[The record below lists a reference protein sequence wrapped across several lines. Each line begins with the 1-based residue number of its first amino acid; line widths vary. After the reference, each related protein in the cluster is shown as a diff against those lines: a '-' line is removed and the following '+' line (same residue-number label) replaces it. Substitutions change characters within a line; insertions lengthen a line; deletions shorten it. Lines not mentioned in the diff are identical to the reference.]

1 MGGLFLLAVL
11 AVWVGSMV
19 LSFLLVFG
27 GVSLLS
33 EGPLVSA
40 VDAAVASADWLVD
53 SDRAAVELCRMYA
66 RQLDEDPG
74 GKVSYLGG
82 LLMAGLKSLG
92 LTVDS
97 RLVVAPEKRAVVR
110 DELAEMRARRA
121 G

>member
-1 MGGLFLLAVL
+1 MFLLAVL

-66 RQLDEDPG
+66 RLLDEDPG
-74 GKVSYLGG
+74 GKVSYVGG
-82 LLMAGLKSLG
+82 LFLSGLKSLG
-92 LTVDS
+92 LTLDS
-97 RLVVAPEKRAVVR
+97 RSALVPDRRVEVR

-121 G
+121 